1 MDPATR
7 VVISYPG
14 DLSDW
19 GADQLQTPW
28 FERYLR
34 KTLGEVNAGDGFE
47 EFVDI
52 GCCGNSLDIPLRI
65 EAIEGGTEVGESTAI
80 DWTTRAACG
89 LDGGWTAQSTHR

>member
-1 MDPATR
+1 MVSATR
-7 VVISYPG
+7 VVISYPT

-19 GADQLQTPW
+19 GADQLRTPW

-34 KTLGEVNAGDGFE
+34 KTLGEVDPGDEFE

-65 EAIEGGTEVGESTAI
+65 ETIEGGTAVDESTVI
-80 DWTTRAACG
+80 DWTTRAASD
-89 LDGGWTAQSTHR
+89 LAGGWTAQSIQN

>member
-1 MDPATR
+1 MATASR
-7 VVISYPG
+7 VVISYPA

-19 GADQLQTPW
+19 SADQLRTPW

-34 KTLGEVNAGDGFE
+34 KTLGEIHQDDEFE

-65 EAIEGGTEVGESTAI
+65 ESIEDGTKVGDATVI
-80 DWTTRAACG
+80 DWTTRAACDV
-89 LDGGWTAQSTHR
+89 DGGWTAQSTHH